1 MLTLTL
7 AFRNILRQKR
17 RSFLTALSM
26 SFGYMLFVLSL
37 SLVEGSWSN
46 IVDIFTLDH
55 TGHVQIHNGDY
66 AKRAKIHNTIR
77 DRSAVES
84 ILNEQLEVAS
94 WTPRVFS
101 PALAYGAAKTAPAQV
116 FGIDPDLEPTVTRIL
131 QKISAGTFFNAS
143 PDSDG
148 YYNALIGAG
157 LARTLKLGVGD
168 EIVLIATG
176 ADGSIANDIFI
187 ITGIVGNVTSF
198 DRQAIYLPLT
208 VAQEFLSLG
217 LAVHEYALLAKKKHL
232 NEALSAQLQ
241 AQVPLSLKVS
251 PWQEIQATF
260 YKTMQSDK
268 EGNMF
273 VVGLVVFIV
282 FIGVLNTVL
291 MSVLE
296 RTREFGVLKSIGSR
310 PGQLVKLI
318 FLETIMLA
326 GLSVF
331 AGFLLIFPAI
341 YWLAEVGIPLDMAVE
356 VGGVEF
362 NTMRG
367 ELSTYVMLMP
377 MAFILLTA
385 ALISIPPGVRAARIT
400 PRVALGSH

>member
-1 MLTLTL
+1 MLTLKL

-17 RSFLTALSM
+17 RSLLTAMSM

-37 SLVEGSWSN
+37 SMVEGSWSN

-66 AKRAKIHNTIR
+66 AKRPKIHKTIR
-77 DRSAVES
+77 DRLSVES
-84 ILNEQLEVAS
+84 ILNDRPEVAS
-94 WTPRVFS
+94 WAPRVFS
-101 PALAYGAAKTAPAQV
+101 PVLAYGAAKTAPARI
-116 FGIDPDLEPTVTRIL
+116 FGIDPELEPTVTRIL
-131 QKISAGTFFNAS
+131 QKISAGSFFTLS
-143 PDSDG
+143 PNIDG
-148 YYNALIGAG
+148 YSEAMIGAS
-157 LARTLKLGVGD
+157 LARSLNLAVGD
-168 EIVLIATG
+168 EIVLIASG

-198 DRQAIYLPLT
+198 DRQGIYLPLT

-217 LAVHEYALLAKKKHL
+217 SDVHEYTLLAKNKHS
-232 NEALSAQLQ
+232 NEALSARLQ
-241 AQVPLSLKVS
+241 MQIPSLKVS

-273 VVGLVVFIV
+273 FMGLVVFIV
-282 FIGVLNTVL
+282 FVGVLNTVL

-310 PGQLVKLI
+310 PGDLVKLI
-318 FLETIMLA
+318 FLETVMLA
-326 GLSVF
+326 SLSVF

-341 YWLAEVGIPLDMAVE
+341 YWFTEVGINMGMAVE

-362 NTMRG
+362 DTMKG
-367 ELSTYVMLMP
+367 EISAYVMLMP
-377 MAFILLTA
+377 MAFILFTA
-385 ALISIPPGVRAARIT
+385 ALISIPPGLRAARIT
-400 PRVALGSH
+400 PRVAMGSH